1 MLPNLYILFYECKF
15 LVLSIFIIIN
25 IIVTII
31 EMMIK
36 LQDQPFK

>member
-1 MLPNLYILFYECKF
+1 MLPSLHILFYECKF
-15 LVLSIFIIIN
+15 LVLSVFIIIN
-25 IIVTII
+25 IIITII